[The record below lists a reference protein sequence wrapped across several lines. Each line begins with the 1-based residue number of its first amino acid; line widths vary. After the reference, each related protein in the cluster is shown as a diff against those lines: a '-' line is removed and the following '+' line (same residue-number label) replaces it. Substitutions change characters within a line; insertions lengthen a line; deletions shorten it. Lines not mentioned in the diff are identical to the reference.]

1 MRFPRTDNADA
12 RFFFEATPDTALAA
26 WERPAALVSPS
37 GLDSSGILGHTGFHR
52 GTMLHRKARWKTAT
66 KHPLGLI
73 LGLLLCILSV
83 QSAGVYAAADSPDK
97 LTPQEAERLNSL
109 HKHLCSSK
117 QLSCDYVD
125 SIFEDSRLT
134 IYEPPPPSV
143 SQGPAESRVRQANP
157 YLTARFGLLTPQSL
171 ERCRSFI
178 QAHAMAFEAAE
189 HIYGVPREVIC
200 GHLRIETDFGI
211 VTPRTPYPLG
221 RTPAVDRLVSLY
233 VRRPATV
240 RSSTRFLSRQRF
252 AETQLIDLLAA
263 AKKNEWDL
271 FEIPGSSTG
280 AIGLV
285 QFEPSVFD
293 VAVDADGDGRIDLF
307 DPEDAILSVAHYL
320 VTRGWDDK
328 PEHQKR
334 AVYEYYGGHY
344 NSDRYKYYM
353 RAVLAYAD
361 AARTYLKEHPLEAE
375 VNLPE
380 PQDWQPANPDQS
392 ASTSPEPTN

>member
-1 MRFPRTDNADA
+1 MSRR
-12 RFFFEATPDTALAA
+12 RERWSATGRIL
-26 WERPAALVSPS
+26 ERMFSVVLFIVLLGASRSYAGTSSPS
-37 GLDSSGILGHTGFHR
+37 E
-52 GTMLHRKARWKTAT
+52 
-66 KHPLGLI
+66 
-73 LGLLLCILSV
+73 
-83 QSAGVYAAADSPDK
+83 
-97 LTPQEAERLNSL
+97 LTPQEATRLASL
-109 HKHLCSSK
+109 RKLLCSSK
-117 QLSCDYVD
+117 YLSCDYVD
-125 SIFEDSRLT
+125 SIFEDPRLT

-143 SQGPAESRVRQANP
+143 AQGPAEPRVRQSNP
-157 YLTARFGLLTPQSL
+157 YLTARFGLLTPESL

-178 QAHAMAFEAAE
+178 QAHAMAFDAAE

-211 VTPRTPYPLG
+211 VTALTPYPLG
-221 RTPAVDRLVSLY
+221 RLPAVDRLVSLY

-240 RSSTRFLSRQRF
+240 RSSYRFLSRQRF

-263 AKKNEWDL
+263 AKKNEWNL

-293 VAVDADGDGRIDLF
+293 VAVDADGDGKIDLF

-334 AVYEYYGGHY
+334 AVYAYYGGHY
-344 NSDRYKYYM
+344 NTDRYKFYM
-353 RAVLAYAD
+353 KAVLAYAE
-361 AARTYLKEHPLEAE
+361 AARMYLKEHPLEAGI
-375 VNLPE
+375 NLPAPQE
-380 PQDWQPANPDQS
+380 PQIVNFEDPAT
-392 ASTSPEPTN
+392 ASSETTAN

>member
-1 MRFPRTDNADA
+1 MCHRRMGQQIAAKPIPALFLSIISWVVLLGG
-12 RFFFEATPDTALAA
+12 TAVYAGTT
-26 WERPAALVSPS
+26 SPS
-37 GLDSSGILGHTGFHR
+37 
-52 GTMLHRKARWKTAT
+52 
-66 KHPLGLI
+66 
-73 LGLLLCILSV
+73 
-83 QSAGVYAAADSPDK
+83 Q
-97 LTPQEAERLNSL
+97 LTPQESQRLAAL
-109 HKHLCSSK
+109 HKRLCSSK
-117 QLSCDYVD
+117 YLTCDYVD
-125 SIFEDSRLT
+125 SIFEDPRLT

-143 SQGPAESRVRQANP
+143 SQGPAEPRIRQANP
-157 YLTARFGLLTPQSL
+157 YLTARFGLLTPESL

-178 QAHAMAFEAAE
+178 QAHVMAFDAAE

-211 VTPRTPYPLG
+211 TTPRTPYPLG
-221 RTPAVDRLVSLY
+221 SSPAIDRLISLY

-252 AETQLIDLLAA
+252 AETQLIDLLSA

-293 VAVDADGDGRIDLF
+293 VAVDAHGDGKIDLF

-320 VTRGWDDK
+320 VTRGWDEG

-334 AVYEYYGGHY
+334 AVYAYYGGHY
-344 NSDRYKYYM
+344 DTDRYKFYM
-353 RAVLAYAD
+353 KAVLAYAD
-361 AARTYLKEHPLEAE
+361 AARTYLKEHPLEAGI
-375 VNLPE
+375 NLPT
-380 PQDWQPANPDQS
+380 PQQPQIVNFEVPAAANSES
-392 ASTSPEPTN
+392 AAN